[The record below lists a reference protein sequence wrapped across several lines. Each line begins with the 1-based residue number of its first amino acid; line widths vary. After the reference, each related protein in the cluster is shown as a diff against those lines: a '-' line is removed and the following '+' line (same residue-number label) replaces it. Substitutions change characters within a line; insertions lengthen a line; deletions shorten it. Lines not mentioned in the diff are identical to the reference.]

1 MRIARFQ
8 FNMLPVN
15 TYVLWDTA
23 SRECAIVDAG
33 CYYPKEEETLAEFI
47 DDNKLTVKYLL
58 ATHLHF
64 DHCSVILSWQQ
75 NMELYYMQRKTTN
88 FSYKIWHANANLSVF
103 RFEEKYSRL
112 GIIFPIKTHLTSV
125 MKN

>member
-64 DHCSVILSWQQ
+64 DHCFGNSFVA
-75 NMELYYMQRKTTN
+75 N
-88 FSYKIWHANANLSVF
+88 FSYKIWYANANLSVF
-103 RFEEKYSRL
+103 RFEEKYSRS
-112 GIIFPIKTHLTSV
+112 GIIFPIKTRLTSV

>member
-64 DHCSVILSWQQ
+64 DHCFGNSFVATKYGVILCAAD
-75 NMELYYMQRKTTN
+75 

>member
-33 CYYPKEEETLAEFI
+33 CYYPKEEETLA
-47 DDNKLTVKYLL
+47 
-58 ATHLHF
+58 
-64 DHCSVILSWQQ
+64 
-75 NMELYYMQRKTTN
+75 
-88 FSYKIWHANANLSVF
+88 
-103 RFEEKYSRL
+103 
-112 GIIFPIKTHLTSV
+112 
-125 MKN
+125 